1 MWLGQARQLCPK
13 LVCVPYQFEEYR
25 QVSQQLYEILAS
37 YTHEIQ
43 AVSCDEAFVDL
54 TNYVEAG
61 QSRFEYCRKTY
72 YYRPYTLC
80 PDIVQFH
87 CACLRFEI
95 FLYLFQTAILS
106 LLISRHSFHFST
118 KRINEDKRLSH
129 SKGTISI

>member
-61 QSRFEYCRKTY
+61 QSRFEYCRKTHY
-72 YYRPYTLC
+72 CRPYTLC

-87 CACLRFEI
+87 CAHVLDLKYFYIYSKLLFCL
-95 FLYLFQTAILS
+95 Y
-106 LLISRHSFHFST
+106 
-118 KRINEDKRLSH
+118 
-129 SKGTISI
+129 

>member
-1 MWLGQARQLCPK
+1 MKYSP
-13 LVCVPYQFEEYR
+13 V
-25 QVSQQLYEILAS
+25 ILI
-37 YTHEIQ
+37 EIQ

-61 QSRFEYCRKTY
+61 QSRFEYCRKTH

-87 CACLRFEI
+87 CAHVLDLKIC
-95 FLYLFQTAILS
+95 LYLFQTAILS